1 MANSKGQVELHV
13 TLTHYEMSQCNLT
26 PAIRTNKMI
35 EDLPAFL
42 DSCDNSRDD
51 ILDFFSMPARRS
63 EWFACSVHS
72 KSGS

>member
-1 MANSKGQVELHV
+1 
-13 TLTHYEMSQCNLT
+13 
-26 PAIRTNKMI
+26 MI

-42 DSCDNSRDD
+42 DSCLTSRDD

-63 EWFACSVHS
+63 EWLACSVHS